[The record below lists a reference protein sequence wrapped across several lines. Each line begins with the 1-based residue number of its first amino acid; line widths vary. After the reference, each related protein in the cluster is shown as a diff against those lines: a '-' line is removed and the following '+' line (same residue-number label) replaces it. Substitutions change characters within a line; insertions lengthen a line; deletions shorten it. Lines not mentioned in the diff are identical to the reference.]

1 MEGNPTETDPA
12 KTRPG
17 INTAFSRLYEEIC
30 VLAEQKL
37 NRQPHQS
44 ISPTD
49 LVHETYLRLSKE
61 TGTETE
67 KWQDRRFFFSV
78 AAEAMRR
85 ILVERTRAKKRLKRG
100 GDLNR
105 TEMTISRISV
115 KDESLDME
123 ALDGALDSLE
133 KEHPDEAEL
142 VKLKFFAG
150 LQWTEIA
157 ELRNESTRTV
167 RRKWSFARAWLRDL
181 LDTDLGLPPLEN
193 A

>member
-1 MEGNPTETDPA
+1 MSKGPDSAPEANRINDAFEG
-12 KTRPG
+12 
-17 INTAFSRLYEEIC
+17 LYAEIC
-30 VLAEQKL
+30 RLAEQKL
-37 NRQPHQS
+37 VRQPHQS
-44 ISPTD
+44 ISSTD

-61 TGTETE
+61 RSKDSE
-67 KWQDRRFFFSV
+67 KWNDRRFFFTA

-100 GDLNR
+100 GDLSR

-115 KDESLDME
+115 KDDTLDME
-123 ALDGALDSLE
+123 VLDSALDALE

-150 LQWTEIA
+150 LQWTEIS
-157 ELRNESTRTV
+157 EIREESTRTV

-181 LDTDLGLPPLEN
+181 IDTDLGLAPSEN
-193 A
+193 G